1 MLINCLAQ
9 IDQLWPN
16 HLENLIQ
23 LKINVKL
30 TSVIL
35 YNKPLE
41 NVRASK
47 KTQTWVEAE
56 KQMSFWDNA
65 ILQSPVL
72 RNLWYETSFEESFI
86 ERHKSNDF

>member
-35 YNKPLE
+35 YNQAIGNCKDVKE
-41 NVRASK
+41 DTNMSWGG
-47 KTQTWVEAE
+47 KTDE
-56 KQMSFWDNA
+56 F
-65 ILQSPVL
+65 L
-72 RNLWYETSFEESFI
+72 R
-86 ERHKSNDF
+86 